1 MKISNRKLFLT
12 FLSATGIVI
21 LMAIIMHFEGRLA
34 YCDCG
39 YIKLW
44 HGLVISSE
52 NSQHIFDWYSLTHVL
67 HGLGFYLL
75 LWIVD
80 RKKKL
85 SVSTKL
91 LIAIGLEAGWEILE
105 NSNMIINRYRTAT
118 ISLDYFGDSI
128 VNSIGDVIAM
138 AVGFFFA
145 SRNRVWISIALLVV
159 IELLLLYVIRDNL
172 LINIIMLIQPIEAI
186 KIWQAAV

>member
-1 MKISNRKLFLT
+1 MKVNNRKLSLT
-12 FLSATGIVI
+12 FLGAAGIVI
-21 LMAIIMHFEGRLA
+21 LMAIIMHFEGRLT

-39 YIKLW
+39 YIKIW

-138 AVGFFFA
+138 TIGFFFA
-145 SRNRVWISIALLVV
+145 SRNRVWISIVLLVV